1 MEPSRYACTVLDE
14 ARAAVKNLNHLTLL
28 QAKRHLS
35 TLIEEMQ
42 TVFNRM
48 ESSLEDKDSY
58 ESVREFLRE
67 VRAELKKERAELKK
81 ANKELKS
88 INADIEHYNEVR
100 TKILKEV
107 LGAERLHAPSVEI
120 LGRGGIAVSTI
131 EDGELGEVGTVLS
144 RLIDPK
150 GGEK

>member
-58 ESVREFLRE
+58 ETVREYLRE
-67 VRAELKKERAELKK
+67 VRAELKKTQAELKK
-81 ANKELKS
+81 ANKELKAV
-88 INADIEHYNEVR
+88 NTDIEHYNEVR
-100 TKILKEV
+100 VKILKEV
-107 LGAERLHAPSVEI
+107 LEAERFHAPSVEI
-120 LGRGGIAVSTI
+120 LGRGG
-131 EDGELGEVGTVLS
+131 LQ
-144 RLIDPK
+144 
-150 GGEK
+150 

>member
-58 ESVREFLRE
+58 ETVREYLRE
-67 VRAELKKERAELKK
+67 VRANLEETE
-81 ANKELKS
+81 
-88 INADIEHYNEVR
+88 
-100 TKILKEV
+100 
-107 LGAERLHAPSVEI
+107 AERFHAPSVE
-120 LGRGGIAVSTI
+120 
-131 EDGELGEVGTVLS
+131 VLVKEG
-144 RLIDPK
+144 LQ
-150 GGEK
+150 

>member
-14 ARAAVKNLNHLTLL
+14 TRAAVKNLNHLTLP

-48 ESSLEDKDSY
+48 ESGLEDKDDY
-58 ESVREFLRE
+58 ETVREFLRE

-81 ANKELKS
+81 AEKELKAV
-88 INADIEHYNEVR
+88 NADIEYYTEVR
-100 TKILKEV
+100 TKVLKEI
-107 LGAERLHAPSVEI
+107 LEIDNLRAQPVEI
-120 LGRGGIAVSTI
+120 LG
-131 EDGELGEVGTVLS
+131 
-144 RLIDPK
+144 K
-150 GGEK
+150 GGLQ